1 MPFEQHSAMSDS
13 SMTPD
18 RARKNE
24 VLVLFGM
31 VLVIAVPALIMLAQ
45 IRTARLPVVVPADPA
60 LNPSPYGYT
69 WSLLLFVVP
78 TIVLGW
84 WLSSVHSGT
93 VAKKAFWITLAVLI
107 PAWCLLDIFFGLT
120 FFKFP
125 NLGASIGT
133 FWGYSF
139 TNGWQR
145 VIPIEEI
152 GFYAFGFATMLLI
165 YIWGDEYFLAAYQQ
179 DRSLSSDATRK
190 LVSFHPASAIVGIVL
205 FAGGWAYK
213 VFGTHP
219 NQGGFPGYFLF
230 LVLGSIIPSVLF
242 FRIAG
247 PFINWRSLALTGFF
261 MAFLSIFWEAGV
273 GVPYQWWD
281 YNHDQMLGVFVG
293 PFTSLPIEA
302 VFLWVACAWCAII
315 SYETIQAVLR
325 MDRRDL
331 RAVFSMSGH
340 STP

>member
-1 MPFEQHSAMSDS
+1 MPAAMSDR
-13 SMTPD
+13 TPV
-18 RARKNE
+18 ATSVRKNE
-24 VLVLFGM
+24 VRVLFAI
-31 VLVIAVPALIMLAQ
+31 VLVIAVPALILLAA
-45 IRTARLPVVVPADPA
+45 IPTARLPVAIPADPA
-60 LNPSPYGYT
+60 SNPSPHGYT

-84 WLSSVHSGT
+84 WLSSIHRST
-93 VAKKAFWITLAVLI
+93 IAKRAFWITLGVLI

-125 NLGASIGT
+125 NLGASVGT

-145 VIPIEEI
+145 VIPLEEI
-152 GFYAFGFATMLLI
+152 GFYAFGFATMLLV

-179 DRSLSSDATRK
+179 DRSLSSAAMRK
-190 LVSFHPASAIVGIVL
+190 VVSFHPGSAIAGVII
-205 FAGGWAYK
+205 FAAGWAYK
-213 VFGTHP
+213 DFGAHP
-219 NQGGFPGYFLF
+219 NHGGFPGYFLF
-230 LVLGSIIPSVLF
+230 LTLGSIVPSVLF
-242 FRIAG
+242 FHIAS

-261 MAFLSIFWEAGV
+261 MAFLSIFWEAVV

-293 PFTSLPIEA
+293 PFTNLPIEA

-315 SYETIQAVLR
+315 SYETVQALLR

-331 RAVFSMSGH
+331 RSVFLVTRSFNA
-340 STP
+340 